1 MHQPHPSGGGSHA
14 PPSAGIA
21 GSRRGLRLST
31 LCLLSLLILPVSHAA
46 TAATLGEAVD
56 AALTLAEQG
65 QRADAQQA
73 VGDAVRAKA
82 RGLLADNP
90 ALRVKLLS
98 DQFTGD
104 DGAYE
109 VEAMVDLP
117 LLLPGQR
124 SARFALADATGAA
137 ADALCTRLRWEMAG
151 VVRELVW
158 EAALAEGR
166 LRQAEAALAAAEAL
180 EATVAKREAA
190 GELARLDLLLAR
202 QDTLARQ
209 SELAA
214 ARAEQTEA
222 MAAYQALTGLA
233 ELPVPLA
240 ESPAA
245 LSGAGAADDPS
256 DAHNAAGA
264 AQLPAAI
271 AGTHPLLAS
280 LRQGLARARAE
291 RGRVRAD
298 RSGTPLLSLG
308 VKHARAAR
316 SAPEDDALQLEVS
329 MPFGVRS
336 ASAPAMA
343 EAEQGVTDQLAELQ
357 QARRELLRG
366 IAAARAAVSGAQ
378 LQLAAARARVEVTEG
393 ALALARRAFD
403 LGEGDLTAL
412 LRAQERAREAR
423 LDLALRQLAQG
434 RAISR
439 LNQALGVLPQ

>member
-1 MHQPHPSGGGSHA
+1 MHMHQPHPSGGGSHA
-14 PPSAGIA
+14 SLSAGTA
-21 GSRRGLRLST
+21 TSRRSTRVST
-31 LCLLSLLILPVSHAA
+31 LCLLTLLILPAWQAA

-56 AALTLAEQG
+56 AALALAEQD
-65 QRADAQQA
+65 QRADAQAA

-82 RGLLADNP
+82 RGLLAENP

-98 DQFTGD
+98 DRFTGD

-137 ADALCTRLRWEMAG
+137 GEALRTRLRWEMAG

-166 LRQAEAALAAAEAL
+166 LRQAEAALAAAETL

-202 QDTLARQ
+202 QDTLGRQ

-214 ARAEQTEA
+214 ARADHAEA

-240 ESPAA
+240 EPPAPAA
-245 LSGAGAADDPS
+245 VAAGNPADSPGAGGGAPSAAPI
-256 DAHNAAGA
+256 
-264 AQLPAAI
+264 AQA
-271 AGTHPLLAS
+271 HPLLVS
-280 LRQGLARARAE
+280 LEQGVARARAE

-308 VKHARAAR
+308 VKHARADR
-316 SAPEDDALQLEVS
+316 FGPEDDALQLEVS
-329 MPFGVRS
+329 MPFGLRS
-336 ASAPAMA
+336 ATAPAMA
-343 EAEQGVTDQLAELQ
+343 EAEQGVTDRLAELQ
-357 QARRELLRG
+357 QARRDLLRR
-366 IAAARAAVSGAQ
+366 IAAAQAAVSGAEQ
-378 LQLAAARARVEVTEG
+378 QLAAARERVDVTER